1 MSDKLSGHGPC
12 IPEKSHCALC
22 QLERYVQ
29 YCAQCQRSYC
39 QDCFKSEH
47 QVERQ
52 DAKACCPQ
60 RGNIP
65 SNSARSTDSTACST
79 ARSHACSSRSEAC
92 ITARFE
98 ACSTARSQAY
108 STARCS
114 TARSEACSTAR
125 SQAYSTARS
134 QAYSTA
140 RSEACSTARSQA
152 YSTARSQAY
161 STARS
166 QAYST
171 ARSQAYSTARSQAY
185 STARSQAC
193 STARSQA
200 CSTARSQACSTARS
214 QACGT
219 ARSAVCSTARSDA
232 YSTARCG
239 TARSEACST
248 ARSQACSTARPQACS
263 TARPQ
268 ACSTARSDAYSTARC
283 GTARSEACSTA
294 RSQACGTARSA
305 VCSTA
310 RSQACSTARS
320 QASSTARSQA
330 SSTARSQACST
341 ARSQASSTARSEDA
355 PYKPT
360 LPIPTGVPHAIT
372 LTHGAAQMTH
382 VCSRHPGMLVQWI
395 DIASRAG
402 LCTKCMEG
410 KAVQS
415 RSTIVPYRPWP
426 VQLMAEPSHG
436 QNIVQTCQKH
446 LGLPQVWY
454 SKVQNKLLCS
464 KCCDEG
470 APTEGVLSYGGIHNK
485 LWGSYKQLKAW
496 EERAKVAT
504 QLISNTQEHLETN
517 IRELR
522 GSVRVCL
529 RHILSEVVT
538 KLKKRE
544 ESLMIQAS
552 REFTHQQQELRQLQS
567 AVEAS
572 QQASLL
578 TQQLV
583 SQTMSL
589 GPSNQKFGELMEKVQ
604 DEMEKAAAA
613 DRLVPTQVTFPTL
626 PPFNLDQGPVNEMLL
641 MVDSL
646 GSCSLQPPPA
656 APQLLM
662 HTQGPQVLLRWRWLS
677 SGAAGAGRCEFELQ
691 CAILPIMVS
700 RMHNQGHKSATVST
714 SNQAE
719 VSTPNQQT
727 VEDPNKTAQD
737 GVTVQTIQT
746 ANMGSLGEPSKEG
759 TDKDSKTVEELN
771 TQLGKGA
778 TATPPPSTPQG
789 SVNTVPTVVTP
800 VQQGNPAV
808 HSTCEKKMI
817 DVIAE
822 TIEACLA
829 KKSEPVA
836 IRQPGCKEKE
846 TVSNKEPTLVLKLKR
861 QQQSHVDKQSPEV
874 WKIDSSTV
882 NKDTSGA
889 RGAEERGV
897 TVVRE
902 KDGDKDAVAEMEMP
916 NRRGALPCTCSDLS
930 AISIC
935 PAHFQL
941 HLSSDEASSRSSD
954 SPVQPCVPS
963 NQTTTTA
970 SVSFLYK
977 EQLAGSG
984 NSPCV
989 NGTLEE
995 TKKVAEETTHAEETS
1010 HNTNNAEP
1018 TDSSCNRKSHESK
1031 IDPSTRRCDDVT
1043 GMLME
1048 MTRPNTKQQVSP
1060 PRSVPQPVESV
1071 RVVFTGE
1078 DNGYSSYRLECG
1090 DPSTTSGKSCETLS
1104 TTCATVGITSD
1115 PSLSS
1120 NPFHVLVPS
1129 NTKETVGG
1137 QDGVSKVCEE
1147 VVRHTDS
1154 RDILT
1159 GNTASKD
1166 NSMASGRHAT
1176 SVPKGCLQTGTVPSR
1191 DNSRVEPSGQ
1201 QNPTFGR
1208 EETKIPNVALQTATV
1223 ASEEDPRFEQHT
1235 RPTLSNDTN
1244 QSGDKTPTDKPQQ
1257 MKPSTSA
1264 VTAPPGPNTGPY
1276 REDIRP
1282 KEQTTETTKQTPSV
1296 PNRSFRTIYIGPAFQ
1311 HSLLVETSGVVYV
1324 FRVRASN
1331 AGGCGPWSN
1340 AVQHT
1345 YSMSRHPR
1353 QGKKAVER
1361 GTQTPEILAHLGSP
1375 RKSPA
1380 QQRGRG
1386 KRKTILLDTSSSK
1399 MSKVDAPNPALS
1411 SGKSGGFHSRM
1422 HERLLVRANMQGSPT
1437 TKKSRP
1443 SESKAKDPPQSNSNA
1458 RKNKNTPKKRKAD
1471 QDDSV
1476 PPKQVKGAQALSDQ
1490 CREAWQNLGSPKK
1503 SKPTSAKENET
1514 MNTSG
1519 KETTPSLPVEYREA
1533 WQNLANSTP
1542 KDSRTKKTPS
1552 MTEEWDSPI
1561 TREMGKPSSLKKGRS
1576 NKRSDKTPLKVRWS
1590 FPKAQQSSDIP
1601 VVSRSGG
1608 SCVSKEDAR
1617 YAVTAVTNLVDALNT
1632 PGGPNNVELD
1642 VDKDVDNNIQ
1652 GTPKTP
1658 KSTTDKPSSSK
1669 RRRRQSD
1676 PSPSRRAAGR
1686 TPQTPASLKQR
1697 RAPDYFEEC
1706 EAIVRAVFD
1715 HPDGKLFQLPVKVKE
1730 VPDYYDIVKDPM
1742 DLDCIKKRLRELY
1755 YIIMPD
1761 QFLADMKKV
1770 FRNCHLYNKPD
1781 SEVGQAGCR
1790 LESYFV
1796 QLLHQYLP
1804 TVSYQPVYKV
1814 PAADGS
1820 LPVNKPVVQGKPEE
1834 CCPAGGFSSVVQPN
1848 MEKEKRD
1855 VFCVTSENVPSAA
1868 DDVATRPEEKIPG
1881 TTQQAD
1887 FVEKRSVEQQGKLVG
1902 SEPVEAQENPDAE
1915 EVADMSQHANG
1926 DAFHDPATA
1935 QGSPTS
1941 APMSK
1946 NEEISMPAPEQESS
1960 ERNTASMR
1968 LEEGIQKCMNVLQG
1982 AEVEVSQRV
1991 HGKSDIDGTGTTSDT
2006 ESAESGRNDDSL
2018 QISTDKPAAQ
2028 SKKRREKKDN
2038 PYKHTSDEEIGDLEP
2053 WLSYRGEF
2061 AVISNPISTDAT
2073 GQVTDSTPQHV
2084 SLQPLRSLSSP
2095 SLAIVSDEGD
2105 AVMCRNRQRSIS
2117 AAQDLPVRPTNPALP
2132 NVNNRHCQMT
2142 LTALR
2147 SPNKN
2152 PVVASCQ
2159 PPSPHQDQVTVSS
2172 TTLQGGDAVGSKPS
2186 HLKPFGQ
2193 GVAQVDVVG
2202 VLVSENSTVASFQKH
2217 GMVEGYKSLGS
2228 PSRQDPLGSDNKTT
2242 VGLTQKCHKDA
2253 HLQESSTKPKRY
2265 QKARKSYP
2273 QNVPH
2278 KMQVH
2283 SNSNQ
2288 PISSHL
2294 VSGDEQQPITSQPS
2308 SSSAKSTGAVD
2319 SPVVRKDAPVFP
2331 GKVGK
2336 KPAHCEEVHLYEGG
2350 QQPSPPRHEFTTVP
2364 TVVTTRASER

>member
-1 MSDKLSGHGPC
+1 MYHT
-12 IPEKSHCALC
+12 
-22 QLERYVQ
+22 VQ
-29 YCAQCQRSYC
+29 PKRSLV
-39 QDCFKSEH
+39 
-47 QVERQ
+47 VEPR
-52 DAKACCPQ
+52 
-60 RGNIP
+60 
-65 SNSARSTDSTACST
+65 
-79 ARSHACSSRSEAC
+79 
-92 ITARFE
+92 
-98 ACSTARSQAY
+98 
-108 STARCS
+108 
-114 TARSEACSTAR
+114 
-125 SQAYSTARS
+125 
-134 QAYSTA
+134 
-140 RSEACSTARSQA
+140 
-152 YSTARSQAY
+152 
-161 STARS
+161 
-166 QAYST
+166 
-171 ARSQAYSTARSQAY
+171 
-185 STARSQAC
+185 
-193 STARSQA
+193 
-200 CSTARSQACSTARS
+200 
-214 QACGT
+214 
-219 ARSAVCSTARSDA
+219 
-232 YSTARCG
+232 
-239 TARSEACST
+239 
-248 ARSQACSTARPQACS
+248 
-263 TARPQ
+263 
-268 ACSTARSDAYSTARC
+268 
-283 GTARSEACSTA
+283 
-294 RSQACGTARSA
+294 
-305 VCSTA
+305 
-310 RSQACSTARS
+310 
-320 QASSTARSQA
+320 
-330 SSTARSQACST
+330 
-341 ARSQASSTARSEDA
+341 
-355 PYKPT
+355 
-360 LPIPTGVPHAIT
+360 LPIPTGVPHVSS
-372 LTHGAAQMTH
+372 LTHGVAQMTH

-402 LCTKCMEG
+402 LCTKCLEG

-436 QNIVQTCQKH
+436 QNTIQTCQKH
-446 LGLPQVWY
+446 LGLQQIWY

-470 APTEGVLSYGGIHNK
+470 AATEGVLSYGGIHNE

-504 QLISNTQEHLETN
+504 QLISNTQEHLETS

-552 REFTHQQQELRQLQS
+552 REFTHQQQELRRLQS

-572 QQASLL
+572 QKASLL

-626 PPFNLDQGPVNEMLL
+626 PPFNLDQGPVNELLL

-677 SGAAGAGRCEFELQ
+677 GGAAGAGRCEFELQ

-700 RMHNQGHKSATVST
+700 RIHNQGHKSATVST
-714 SNQAE
+714 SSQAE

-759 TDKDSKTVEELN
+759 TNKDSKMVEELD

-778 TATPPPSTPQG
+778 TATPTPSTPQR
-789 SVNTVPTVVTP
+789 SVNTLPTVVTP
-800 VQQGNPAV
+800 VHQGITAA
-808 HSTCEKKMI
+808 HYTCEKTMT

-829 KKSEPVA
+829 EKSEPVA
-836 IRQPGCKEKE
+836 IIQPDCREKE

-861 QQQSHVDKQSPEV
+861 QQQSHDDKQSPEV

-882 NKDTSGA
+882 KKDTSGA
-889 RGAEERGV
+889 RGAEETEA

-902 KDGDKDAVAEMEMP
+902 KDGDKDAIAEMEMP
-916 NRRGALPCTCSDLS
+916 NRKGALPCTCSDLS

-970 SVSFLYK
+970 SVCFLYK
-977 EQLAGSG
+977 EQIVGSE
-984 NSPCV
+984 NSLCM
-989 NGTLEE
+989 NGALEE
-995 TKKVAEETTHAEETS
+995 TKKVTEETTHAEETS
-1010 HNTNNAEP
+1010 HNTKNAEP
-1018 TDSSCNRKSHESK
+1018 TDSCCNRKSHESK
-1031 IDPSTRRCDDVT
+1031 NDPSTRRCDDDDVVS
-1043 GMLME
+1043 ME
-1048 MTRPNTKQQVSP
+1048 TTQSNTKQQACLP
-1060 PRSVPQPVESV
+1060 MSVPQPVESV

-1090 DPSTTSGKSCETLS
+1090 DPSTTSGKSCEPLS
-1104 TTCATVGITSD
+1104 TTCTTVGVTSD
-1115 PSLSS
+1115 QSSHVKSLSS
-1120 NPFHVLVPS
+1120 NPFHVLGPS
-1129 NTKETVGG
+1129 NAKETVGG
-1137 QDGVSKVCEE
+1137 QHGVSKVREE
-1147 VVRHTDS
+1147 MVRRTDS
-1154 RDILT
+1154 QDILT

-1166 NSMASGRHAT
+1166 NSCTEQLLIVSGRHAT
-1176 SVPKGCLQTGTVPSR
+1176 SVPIGSIQTGTVPSR
-1191 DNSRVEPSGQ
+1191 DNSSVEPGEQ
-1201 QNPTFGR
+1201 QNLAFGR
-1208 EETKIPNVALQTATV
+1208 DGTNIPYVALQTTTV
-1223 ASEEDPRFEQHT
+1223 ASQEDPGFEQQT
-1235 RPTLSNDTN
+1235 RPTLSNGTN
-1244 QSGDKTPTDKPQQ
+1244 QSGEKTLADKPQQ
-1257 MKPSTSA
+1257 MKPSTPT
-1264 VTAPPGPNTGPY
+1264 VIAPPGSNTGPH
-1276 REDIRP
+1276 REDTRP

-1311 HSLLVETSGVVYV
+1311 HSILVETSGVVYV

-1361 GTQTPEILAHLGSP
+1361 GTQTPELLAHLGSP

-1380 QQRGRG
+1380 QQKGHG
-1386 KRKTILLDTSSSK
+1386 KRKTILLDTSNSK
-1399 MSKVDAPNPALS
+1399 MSKMDTAKPAMS

-1422 HERLLVRANMQGSPT
+1422 HERLLVRANMQGSPK

-1490 CREAWQNLGSPKK
+1490 CREAWQNLGSPEK
-1503 SKPTSAKENET
+1503 SKPTSAKENAT

-1519 KETTPSLPVEYREA
+1519 KEMTPSLPVECREA

-1542 KDSRTKKTPS
+1542 KDGRTKKIPS
-1552 MTEEWDSPI
+1552 LTEEWDSPI
-1561 TREMGKPSSLKKGRS
+1561 TPEMSKPSSLKKGRS
-1576 NKRSDKTPLKVRWS
+1576 SKRSDKTPLKVRWS
-1590 FPKAQQSSDIP
+1590 FPKTQQSSDIP
-1601 VVSRSGG
+1601 AVVSRSGG

-1617 YAVTAVTNLVDALNT
+1617 YAVTAVTNLVDALVSWPIDVESNKEVDNNIKNT
-1632 PGGPNNVELD
+1632 PRGPIDVELD
-1642 VDKDVDNNIQ
+1642 MDKDVDKNIKS
-1652 GTPKTP
+1652 TPKTP
-1658 KSTTDKPSSSK
+1658 KSTLDKPSSSK

-1706 EAIVRAVFD
+1706 EAMVRAVFD

-1814 PAADGS
+1814 PPTDQS
-1820 LPVNKPVVQGKPEE
+1820 PPVNKPVVQGEPEE

-1848 MEKEKRD
+1848 MEKEKH

-1868 DDVATRPEEKIPG
+1868 GDVATRPEEQIPG
-1881 TTQQAD
+1881 TTQQED
-1887 FVEKRSVEQQGKLVG
+1887 FVEKQSVELQEKLVG
-1902 SEPVEAQENPDAE
+1902 SEPVEVQENPDAQ

-1941 APMSK
+1941 ATMSK

-1968 LEEGIQKCMNVLQG
+1968 LEEGIQKCINVLQG
-1982 AEVEVSQRV
+1982 AEVKVPQRV
-1991 HGKSDIDGTGTTSDT
+1991 HGKSDADGTGTTSDT

-2028 SKKRREKKDN
+2028 RKKRREKKDN
-2038 PYKHTSDEEIGDLEP
+2038 PYKHTSDEDIGDLEP

-2061 AVISNPISTDAT
+2061 AVISNPMSTDAT

-2117 AAQDLPVRPTNPALP
+2117 AAQNLPVRPTNPALP
-2132 NVNNRHCQMT
+2132 NGNNRHCQMT

-2152 PVVASCQ
+2152 PVIASCQ

-2186 HLKPFGQ
+2186 HHKPFGQ
-2193 GVAQVDVVG
+2193 AVAQVDVVG
-2202 VLVSENSTVASFQKH
+2202 VLVSENSTVASFQEH
-2217 GMVEGYKSLGS
+2217 GMVEGHKSLGS

-2253 HLQESSTKPKRY
+2253 YLQESSTKPKRY

-2278 KMQVH
+2278 KKQVH

-2294 VSGDEQQPITSQPS
+2294 VSGDEQQPIASQPS
-2308 SSSAKSTGAVD
+2308 SSSAESTGAVD
-2319 SPVVRKDAPVFP
+2319 SSVVRKDAPVFP
-2331 GKVGK
+2331 GKGRSRRTARKSIRMKVVNN
-2336 KPAHCEEVHLYEGG
+2336 PHLRDMD
-2350 QQPSPPRHEFTTVP
+2350 SPQSQR
-2364 TVVTTRASER
+2364 